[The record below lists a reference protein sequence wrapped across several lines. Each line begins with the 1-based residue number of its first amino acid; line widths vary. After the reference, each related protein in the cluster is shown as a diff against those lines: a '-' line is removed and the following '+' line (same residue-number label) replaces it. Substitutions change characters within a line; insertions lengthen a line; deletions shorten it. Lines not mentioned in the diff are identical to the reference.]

1 MNDLQKNILE
11 QDISELFGFEE
22 MSEEEKATLLDDI
35 GSTILESATLR
46 FMVESEDTAV
56 EKFETVVEEYADKDE
71 MLQKLL
77 ESFPRL
83 GEILEEEIA
92 AFKKDAVAVLAT

>member
-92 AFKKDAVAVLAT
+92 AFKKEAVAVLAE